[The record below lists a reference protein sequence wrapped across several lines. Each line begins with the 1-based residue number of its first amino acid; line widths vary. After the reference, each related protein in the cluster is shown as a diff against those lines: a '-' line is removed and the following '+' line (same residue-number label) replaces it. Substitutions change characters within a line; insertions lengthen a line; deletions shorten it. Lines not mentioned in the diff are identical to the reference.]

1 MVKKF
6 TNIDEICAMVEKS
19 MAETRLPDDLPS
31 TASRPLL
38 EAQLRS
44 GKLVSAIMRYW
55 MEEYN
60 NLGDPMVAAQAI
72 TVGVANGIFPFAME
86 FADIFQGGYEQEG
99 HNAIHAVTA
108 LISLSLHNNLAAVMG
123 EELSHNARKQEGGPT
138 FADIHLKDVQ

>member
-19 MAETRLPDDLPS
+19 MAETKLPDDLPS
-31 TASRPLL
+31 TASKPLL

-72 TVGVANGIFPFAME
+72 TIGVANGIFPFAME
-86 FADIFQGGYEQEG
+86 FADIFQGMSFCSREVRMG
-99 HNAIHAVTA
+99 NTK
-108 LISLSLHNNLAAVMG
+108 LASVFHRYKSYA
-123 EELSHNARKQEGGPT
+123 EELMPIGIEREVFDAILETWNGH
-138 FADIHLKDVQ
+138 